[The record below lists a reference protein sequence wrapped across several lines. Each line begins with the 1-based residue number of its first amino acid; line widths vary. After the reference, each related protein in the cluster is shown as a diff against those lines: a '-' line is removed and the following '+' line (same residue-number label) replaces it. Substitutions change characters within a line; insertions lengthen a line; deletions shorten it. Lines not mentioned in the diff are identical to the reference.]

1 MKSKKAWYRSRT
13 VWVNV
18 LMLILAII
26 ATVQETNAVPIEEL
40 AVIAAVVNVVLRFV
54 TVDPIGWFTK

>member
-1 MKSKKAWYRSRT
+1 
-13 VWVNV
+13 
-18 LMLILAII
+18 MLILAII
-26 ATVQETNAVPIEEL
+26 ATAQETNAVPIEEL